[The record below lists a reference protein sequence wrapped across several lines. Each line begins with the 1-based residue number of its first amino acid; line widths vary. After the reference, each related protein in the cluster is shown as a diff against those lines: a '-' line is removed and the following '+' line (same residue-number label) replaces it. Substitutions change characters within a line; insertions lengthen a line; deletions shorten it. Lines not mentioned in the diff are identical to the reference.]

1 MADPRAD
8 GGICHPVSLDE
19 LFPPSHGCSSHTWLL
34 EDFPGYNFNRFRLGV
49 ILGCNKMWQT
59 YVLLVLFFF
68 FSLETPVALFG
79 LKKQSSHAESR
90 QRNLINVCELWAVF
104 HDGLI
109 NLRKK
114 KTKKLFS
121 VTQADVWNQMSDSFI
136 SDLIKNW
143 SRFSDKELDA
153 PFVHSSNV
161 CSSFLHPCKLDS
173 QSALKQNKKKKKM
186 CPHSLEVTHGTFGVS
201 TKSAFYLLS
210 TKRLQKVSFWR
221 QPEFWPLIA
230 LAFEMVRFIF
240 AVNFGPFR
248 GGETLFLEWR
258 FRLTLGVVS
267 HIKANGI
274 KVQAEQTLRT
284 WNVHYRW
291 YRFKDLLYFCL
302 GSSSN
307 TLKADYWRTISV

>member
-68 FSLETPVALFG
+68 FLSLETPVALFG
-79 LKKQSSHAESR
+79 LKKQICSSHAESR

-173 QSALKQNKKKKKM
+173 QSALKQNKKKKNVPTFLGSHPWHFWSVDKI
-186 CPHSLEVTHGTFGVS
+186 SLLFIVNKAAPESVFLTAARVLTSHRFSFWDGSIHLCSQFWTVQRWRNTIFGVEIQVNLGCCVS
-201 TKSAFYLLS
+201 YKGKRDKSAGRTDTSDL
-210 TKRLQKVSFWR
+210 KC
-221 QPEFWPLIA
+221 
-230 LAFEMVRFIF
+230 
-240 AVNFGPFR
+240 
-248 GGETLFLEWR
+248 TL
-258 FRLTLGVVS
+258 
-267 HIKANGI
+267 
-274 KVQAEQTLRT
+274 
-284 WNVHYRW
+284 
-291 YRFKDLLYFCL
+291 
-302 GSSSN
+302 
-307 TLKADYWRTISV
+307 